1 MRTERGQRVAA
12 AWAVRGQPYPAVGA
26 ELPVAFD
33 LTAAITA
40 LVHELVKL
48 LLELQECGL
57 PPALLGRWLVLLV
70 VHGVPSVAHGLP
82 ALVSHKKLYAQVPI
96 AVRGRCGICTL
107 TSPPRLFFHQ
117 HFKPV
122 GTCAGDSI
130 ARLFFPGHFIPAPFF
145 NEGTSLVGTDFL

>member
-40 LVHELVKL
+40 LLHELVKR
-48 LLELQECGL
+48 LLELQERRL

-70 VHGVPSVAHGLP
+70 VHGVPSRLILFPCACLF
-82 ALVSHKKLYAQVPI
+82 HKTLYAQVPI
-96 AVRGRCGICTL
+96 AVRGRHGIC
-107 TSPPRLFFHQ
+107 
-117 HFKPV
+117 
-122 GTCAGDSI
+122 
-130 ARLFFPGHFIPAPFF
+130 
-145 NEGTSLVGTDFL
+145 